1 MDTLTLAET
10 AFVVASLT
18 KPVTLHTIAAVVETG
33 AAAVEK
39 FSSKT
44 PKDAV
49 KAADIVDVDGLMLK
63 QKVAAV
69 VTLKAEKCK
78 PAIDTSL

>member
-1 MDTLTLAET
+1 M
-10 AFVVASLT
+10 T
-18 KPVTLHTIAAVVETG
+18 KPVTLHTTAAAVETG

-44 PKDAV
+44 PRDAV
-49 KAADIVDVDGLMLK
+49 KAADIVDVDGLMLE

-69 VTLKAEKCK
+69 VTLKAEKYK
-78 PAIDTSL
+78 PAIDNSL